1 MNQLFSRIKN
11 KWALFGISA
20 GATLVLLLLIFL
32 LFLRGPFSALFAKQG
47 ANAYQEGNYEK
58 AVNRYSLA
66 LHLKKNKEEI
76 YSGYADAMVGL
87 KDYSRA
93 QEILDQGIDRL
104 GGAESLYLAK
114 ARTFTAQG
122 KIGEAADF
130 LDQIE
135 NSYINKKLQSERP
148 ANISFSPS
156 QGRYSTAQKITLQQ
170 REGETIY
177 YTLNGE
183 DPTTASS
190 VYTTPITVSSTSTL
204 TALSVSTSGLVSPRL
219 QLTYEIDNANE
230 SIEFTDPKIEKMV
243 RAALEQPSGE
253 LYAARLASVTHLSN
267 EGIEGEIR
275 SLKDLEYLPSLD
287 TLFIDGEYLIE
298 DYAPLTTLPA
308 LSALTLTDC
317 GLSDTDLTSLSAC
330 NQLMQLDISRNHVTS
345 LDPIR
350 SLIYLEYLNA
360 ADNDIISASALTEF
374 PLLNYLDLSDN
385 GLSDLEAVSG
395 LTELTVLHIPRNR
408 ISDLTP
414 LTDLP
419 KLTQLSLAGNTP
431 SNIKKLASVSTLIFA
446 AFSNCVIS
454 IVASTNATYVLIP
467 LFAEISSLYLNSYSF
482 EPSLYIN
489 LPILSIPTVATA
501 TAFFVDGIK
510 SILSPVYKHIA
521 L

>member
-230 SIEFTDPKIEKMV
+230 SIEFTDQK
-243 RAALEQPSGE
+243 
-253 LYAARLASVTHLSN
+253 
-267 EGIEGEIR
+267 
-275 SLKDLEYLPSLD
+275 
-287 TLFIDGEYLIE
+287 
-298 DYAPLTTLPA
+298 
-308 LSALTLTDC
+308 
-317 GLSDTDLTSLSAC
+317 
-330 NQLMQLDISRNHVTS
+330 
-345 LDPIR
+345 
-350 SLIYLEYLNA
+350 
-360 ADNDIISASALTEF
+360 
-374 PLLNYLDLSDN
+374 
-385 GLSDLEAVSG
+385 
-395 LTELTVLHIPRNR
+395 
-408 ISDLTP
+408 
-414 LTDLP
+414 
-419 KLTQLSLAGNTP
+419 
-431 SNIKKLASVSTLIFA
+431 
-446 AFSNCVIS
+446 
-454 IVASTNATYVLIP
+454 
-467 LFAEISSLYLNSYSF
+467 
-482 EPSLYIN
+482 
-489 LPILSIPTVATA
+489 
-501 TAFFVDGIK
+501 
-510 SILSPVYKHIA
+510 
-521 L
+521 